1 MAVYDTDEGSIIPVR
16 VGSRTFDTV
25 IVKGVQRF
33 VANTVISAFVDDS
46 IASFNKWLQVGRR
59 EGAPEPYGLN
69 TLAIEYHQGK
79 HSLDDMLTFYT
90 SIGYSVAGFADLSFF
105 EELDIRNPVWEKDHY
120 QSLPPRVL
128 EELMEICGI
137 QYESSSD
144 VCARYFH
151 DAIRRGEWNTDRE
164 TGDWI
169 SDGYTVTQVVRSFLN
184 SQDVNVDDLSI
195 EDSSDELKAFV
206 EHLRA

>member
-1 MAVYDTDEGSIIPVR
+1 MAIYDGSEGSIIPVR

-25 IVKGVQRF
+25 IVQGVQRF

-46 IASFNKWLQVGRR
+46 IVSFNKWLQVGRR
-59 EGAPEPYGLN
+59 EGAPGPYGLN
-69 TLAIEYHQGK
+69 TLAFEYHEGK

-90 SIGYSVAGFADLSFF
+90 SIGYSVSGFSDLSFF
-105 EELDIRNPVWEKDHY
+105 EDLDIRNPLWEQDHY

-128 EELMEICGI
+128 EELMEVCGI

-144 VCARYFH
+144 VCARYFR
-151 DAIRRGEWNTDRE
+151 DAVIRGEWNTDRE

-169 SDGYTVTQVVRSFLN
+169 SAGYTVTQVVRSFLN
-184 SQDVNVDDLSI
+184 SQDVNVSELAT
-195 EDSSDELKAFV
+195 ENASDELKAFV
-206 EHLRA
+206 EHLRS